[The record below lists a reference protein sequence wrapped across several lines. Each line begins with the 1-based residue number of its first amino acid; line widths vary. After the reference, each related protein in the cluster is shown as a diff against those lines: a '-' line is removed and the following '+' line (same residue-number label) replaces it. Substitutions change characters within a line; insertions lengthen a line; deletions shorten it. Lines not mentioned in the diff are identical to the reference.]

1 MHYAVYRAWGPAW
14 DRSRSLREQEKWAEH
29 AVYMDALVDDGF
41 IVLGGPLGD
50 GAMLIVDVDD
60 EEEIEP
66 RFAADPWTPME
77 MLQTASVDRWQ
88 ILLGGIEKQPD
99 RVE

>member
-1 MHYAVYRAWGPAW
+1 
-14 DRSRSLREQEKWAEH
+14 
-29 AVYMDALVDDGF
+29 
-41 IVLGGPLGD
+41 
-50 GAMLIVDVDD
+50 MLIVDVDD